1 MPGADWERQIDAT
14 AAAYRRMSDRVD
26 QIQVSDTSP
35 DGSVRVT
42 VSASGVLTDLR
53 LPDRALAE
61 EIMATLRRAQARIP
75 DLMRTAMLETV
86 GPQDP
91 NTHLVLASARERF
104 PSTEPPSKRAD
115 MVVVGDKDDWDE
127 RPVLEDIGGP
137 T

>member
-1 MPGADWERQIDAT
+1 MPGADWERQVESA
-14 AAAYRRMSDRVD
+14 AAAYRQMSERVE
-26 QIQVSDTSP
+26 QILATETSL

-42 VSASGVLTDLR
+42 VSAAGVLTDLR
-53 LPDRALAE
+53 LPDRGLADQ
-61 EIMATLRRAQARIP
+61 IMACIRKAQARIP

-104 PSTEPPSKRAD
+104 PVTESPPNCAD
-115 MVVVGDKDDWDE
+115 KVVVGDKDDWDE

-137 T
+137 S